1 MINLPKDYAQAKGYD
16 GSSSFPRLT
25 AGGHICRTRQV
36 VLTKSRAGNDMLEIH
51 FDIVEEGEFKG
62 YYQQVYAARSRY
74 NPDMAWPGRY
84 FVLIAN
90 PDGTTNGRFKGFINA
105 VEESNGGY
113 KFDGNELGLQNKLV
127 GFNFGEEE
135 YEYTDRQTGEIKVG
149 VSCKPQY
156 AASVARVREG
166 LIPPAKKLLNN
177 GNGAAATSTTRPVGQ
192 PDAQGFQEVEDDELP
207 F

>member
-135 YEYTDRQTGEIKVG
+135 YERTDRQTGKITTGISV
-149 VSCKPQY
+149 KPAY
-156 AASVARVREG
+156 AISVAKVREG
-166 LIPPAKKLLNN
+166 VIPPPRKLLDNDRQPAHAAPPPPPPPS
-177 GNGAAATSTTRPVGQ
+177 GAAQ
-192 PDAQGFQEVEDDELP
+192 EDDDDDLP